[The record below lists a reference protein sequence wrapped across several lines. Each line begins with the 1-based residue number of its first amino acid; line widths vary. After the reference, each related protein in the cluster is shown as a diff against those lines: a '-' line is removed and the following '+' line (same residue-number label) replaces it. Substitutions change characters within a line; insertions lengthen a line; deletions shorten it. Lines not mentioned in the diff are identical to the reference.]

1 MNITPVNNVLYFRG
15 KTTNEAQDKEKRKE
29 YITQWLENI

>member
-15 KTTNEAQDKEKRKE
+15 KTTNEAQDKEKRKVSKN
-29 YITQWLENI
+29 YDY